1 MSFSK
6 YLLAAVCA
14 LSVAGAAHAA
24 PYPRAGLAPD
34 TVDLGRT
41 DAVAADQQISVTVSL
56 RLSNSE
62 QLEPLL
68 QSIYAQGSP
77 QFHRFLSTQEFQQ
90 RFAPSAATIAAV
102 TQHLQAAGL
111 TVTRSATA
119 HLKASGS
126 PAAIERAFGVQL
138 HSYQVPAIADAPGY
152 GYHAPLSEPQ
162 LPATVAGS
170 VRGIYGLDSRPRFFP
185 HSHRATHPPLHKG
198 GGQPNT
204 PDPPG
209 LWTVTDYAIWYDV
222 NPLYQRGIDGRG
234 RTIGIISLAAFTPS
248 DAIAYWNSLGL
259 KFDPNRINVV
269 NVDGGPGP
277 VCDDCG
283 SGETTLDVEQSGG
296 IAPGADMQVYLAPN
310 TNQAFIDV
318 FAQAIDDNL
327 ADTVSTSWG
336 EWELFD
342 SNNPFGNG
350 PIGNPVTGTM
360 TSTLTALDDL
370 LLQAAL
376 QGQSFF
382 AAAGDNGAYDEQNEL
397 PPNYTQVLSVDD
409 PATQRFITAAGGTTL
424 PGVQTF
430 TDPPGF
436 SVDIATEQA
445 WTWDYL
451 IPLCD
456 ALGLDPL
463 GALCGIYPV
472 GTGGGI
478 SVYVPQPFY
487 QQGIPGMLRTQP
499 HQNLIDESQT
509 PPALIAALPAGFDG
523 RNLPDLSVNAD
534 PDTGYTIWYT
544 SSSSG
549 FSVLTYIGGTSFSSP
564 QLNGTTALLAQG
576 VHHRIG
582 LLNVPLYQLLRQ
594 GNAYNEPNAPLRDIR
609 EGDNWYFY
617 AHKGY
622 DQTTGVGV
630 PDVANLLEA
639 LRNLGY

>member
-6 YLLAAVCA
+6 YLLAAACA
-14 LSVAGAAHAA
+14 LSLAGAAHAA
-24 PYPRAGLAPD
+24 PYPPAGRSPD
-34 TVDLGRT
+34 AADLGT
-41 DAVAADQQISVTVSL
+41 TATIAADEQISVTVSL
-56 RLSNSE
+56 QLSNSA

-68 QSIYAQGSP
+68 ESMYTQGSP
-77 QFHRFLSTQEFQQ
+77 QFHRFLSTPEFQQ

-102 TQHLQAAGL
+102 TQHLEAAGL
-111 TVTRSATA
+111 SVTRSATA
-119 HLKASGS
+119 HLRASGS

-138 HSYQVPAIADAPGY
+138 HSFQVAASADAPAY
-152 GYHAPLSEPQ
+152 RYHAPLGEPQ
-162 LPATVAGS
+162 LPAALAAS
-170 VRGIYGLDSRPRFFP
+170 VRGVFGLDSRPRYFP
-185 HSHRATHPPLHKG
+185 HSRQAVHQPAHKS

-209 LWTVTDYAIWYDV
+209 LWTVADYAIWYDV
-222 NPLYQRGIDGRG
+222 NPLYRHGIDGRG
-234 RTIGIISLAAFTPS
+234 RTVGIISLAAFTPS

-259 KFDPNRINVV
+259 SFDSNRINIV

-277 VCDDCG
+277 VCDACG

-296 IAPGADMQVYLAPN
+296 IAPGAKMQVYLAPN

-342 SNNPFGNG
+342 SLNPFGNG
-350 PIGNPVTGTM
+350 TIANPVTGTM

-397 PPNYTQVLSVDD
+397 PLNYTQVLSVDD

-424 PGVQTF
+424 PGTQTF
-430 TDPPGF
+430 TDPTF
-436 SVDIATEQA
+436 SVTLPVEQA

-451 IPLCD
+451 IPLCNE
-456 ALGLDPL
+456 LGLDPL
-463 GALCGIYPV
+463 DCGIYPV

-478 SVYVPQPFY
+478 SIYFRQPFY
-487 QQGIPGMLRTQP
+487 QQGIAGMLRTQP
-499 HQNLIDESQT
+499 KQNLIDDSQT
-509 PPALIAALPAGFDG
+509 PPALIAALPAGFPG
-523 RNLPDLSVNAD
+523 RNLPDLAVNSD
-534 PDTGYTIWYT
+534 PDTGYVIWYT
-544 SSSSG
+544 SDSG
-549 FSVLTYIGGTSFSSP
+549 VFGVATFIGGTSFASP

-576 VHHRIG
+576 VNHRIG
-582 LLNVPLYQLLRQ
+582 LLNVPLYQLLRD
-594 GNAYNEPNAPLRDIR
+594 GNPYAGTGAPLRDIR
-609 EGDNWYFY
+609 AGDNWYFH
-617 AHKGY
+617 AHAGY
-622 DQTTGVGV
+622 DQTTGLGV

-639 LRNLGY
+639 LRRSCGF